1 MPLAEFCL
9 IFLCHF
15 HVMKAFTDEMK
26 RLCVTDATSLLTLVQ
41 KMLRC
46 GSEETFKTTLETIRN
61 QFPTF
66 HAYLDDNWLPH
77 RALFAGYKRRG
88 VLHLDNHTN
97 NRLERYHHTIKT
109 VVRYTGRLS
118 AAHYQRTVSGHAA
131 QRFQQETEDF
141 VKQFRHQTVRS
152 ISVSICRF
160 SHCLCLRG
168 CCKAHRNTS
177 EDDSFTFGSNSATNT
192 SCTCTAHTRF
202 GLPCKHIFYVRKQL
216 GMPAFEIALCHTRCL
231 SHDSPVI
238 EATPSMPTSST
249 VHTQIS
255 SVTPR
260 HKTRAE
266 RFKTAMMI
274 FTSMASTL
282 SDLPPQRFAK
292 SAVAPQYREHCAR
305 WNVGEHHRRC

>member
-1 MPLAEFCL
+1 MFSGTTEAELIDVIQRNKLQHNLHRNNDGHLLCISWTSSSQLSLLNSFPEVIMIDGTYKVNQLRMPLYTLAIVDSEGHCQPVAHALLAHEDQQHIELFLRDVLHWTIAVESATFVCDKDFAEINAISGVL
-9 IFLCHF
+9 PDAKIFLCHF
-15 HVMKAFTDEMK
+15 HVMKAFTDRMK
-26 RLCVTDATSLLTLVQ
+26 RLCIIDATSLLTLVQ

-168 CCKAHRNTS
+168 CCKAHRN
-177 EDDSFTFGSNSATNT
+177 
-192 SCTCTAHTRF
+192 
-202 GLPCKHIFYVRKQL
+202 
-216 GMPAFEIALCHTRCL
+216 
-231 SHDSPVI
+231 
-238 EATPSMPTSST
+238 
-249 VHTQIS
+249 
-255 SVTPR
+255 
-260 HKTRAE
+260 
-266 RFKTAMMI
+266 
-274 FTSMASTL
+274 
-282 SDLPPQRFAK
+282 
-292 SAVAPQYREHCAR
+292 
-305 WNVGEHHRRC
+305 